1 MKRFKAIVA
10 LFCVLLTGLMGL
22 TGCSTTEA
30 VQTTGDSEI
39 RFIDDSG
46 VEISLSEPAKKVVSL
61 YSAHTENLFS
71 MGLDSEIIGVGTS
84 DNYPEAVL
92 EKEQFSYKDD
102 PELLIAADPDVV
114 IARTMIVER
123 YPDYVKAIEDAGIP
137 VINLY
142 CSKFDDFDNYI
153 TRLAMIVGKD
163 AEGEALLEN
172 FHSQIDEIQKK
183 GEGIDPRKTAYFE
196 SIGDKFKTVTQD
208 SFAGKALTIIGLN
221 NIAQD
226 IESDG
231 SATVVEFGEENLLS
245 KSNEIDVYIA
255 QEGTMNKLIS
265 VETIEARPGFSQIK
279 AVIEG
284 ELYIIDEKLISS
296 ATLRYLDGL
305 KELQNKIY
313 GV

>member
-1 MKRFKAIVA
+1 MKRFKTILI
-10 LFCVLLTGLMGL
+10 LFCVLLTGLVGL

-46 VEISLSEPAKKVVSL
+46 EEVILSEPADKVVSL
-61 YSAHTENLFS
+61 YSAHTENLYS
-71 MGLDSEIIGVGTS
+71 LGLDSEIIGVGTS
-84 DNYPEAVL
+84 DKYPEAVL

-102 PELLIAADPDVV
+102 AELLIAANPDVV
-114 IARTMIVER
+114 IARTMIIER

-142 CSKFDDFDNYI
+142 CSQFDDFDNYI

-163 AEGEALLEN
+163 KEGEVLLN
-172 FHSQIDEIQKK
+172 DFHSQIDEIEKK
-183 GEGIDPRKTAYFE
+183 GQAIDPKKAAYFE

-208 SFAGKALTIIGLN
+208 SFAGKGLTLIGLN

-226 IESDG
+226 VENNG
-231 SATVVEFGEENLLS
+231 VTTVVEFGEENLLS
-245 KSNEIDVYIA
+245 KGNEIDVFIA
-255 QEGTMNKLIS
+255 QEGRMNKLVS
-265 VETIEARPGFSQIK
+265 VEAIKERPGFSQIK
-279 AVIEG
+279 AVEDG
-284 ELYIIDEKLISS
+284 EIYIIDEKLISS
-296 ATLRYLDGL
+296 ATFRYLDGL
-305 KELQNKIY
+305 KQLQNEIY